1 VCCEEKDKPSH
12 RLGFQGGRMTN
23 KTVETEDLKYIWH
36 PCTQMKDHENIPLI
50 PIKKGNGIYIEDF
63 EGNVYLD
70 GISSW
75 WVNNLGH
82 CNPYITK
89 KIKKQLDT
97 LEHVIFAGFTH
108 KSAVQLSK
116 KLVQIT
122 PQGLNK
128 VFFADNG
135 SSGIEVALKLSY
147 HYFQNLGESRPKF
160 VSLKNSYHGETLG
173 ALAISDTGLYKDVYS
188 DILIT
193 SLHVQNPQD
202 QSEDGALNAV
212 KDLEKLLESRHKE
225 ICAFIVEPLVQC
237 AGGMNMYHHLYL
249 SKAKE
254 LCEKY
259 GIFFIADE
267 IAVGFGRTGSLFA
280 CESAN
285 ISPDIMLLSK
295 GLTGGY
301 LPLCAVMISDKIY
314 DAFYCDYSSGKNFL
328 HSHSYTGN
336 PLCCTAAL
344 ATIKYL
350 EKFDIIAKNQRK
362 IKQISKEL
370 KKFKTLSNVKEIRQT
385 GMIAAIELDGYKQAD
400 RIGLKINQYCL
411 KKGLFI
417 RPLGNVV
424 YFMPPFIIKKDEIK
438 WAFDIIY
445 EAIAF
450 VGES

>member
-1 VCCEEKDKPSH
+1 
-12 RLGFQGGRMTN
+12 MNN
-23 KTVETEDLKYIWH
+23 KIVSNEDVKYIWH
-36 PCTQMKDHENIPLI
+36 PCTQMKDHEIIPII
-50 PIKKGNGIYIEDF
+50 PIKKAYGVYLEDF
-63 EGNVYLD
+63 EGNVYID

-89 KIKKQLDT
+89 KIKKQLDN

-116 KLVQIT
+116 KLVEIT
-122 PQGLNK
+122 PDGLNK

-135 SSGIEVALKLSY
+135 SSGIEVALKLCF
-147 HYFQNLGESRPKF
+147 HYFRNIGENRPNF

-173 ALAISDTGLYKDVYS
+173 ALSISDTGLYKDVYS
-188 DILIT
+188 DILIKT
-193 SLHVQNPQD
+193 LQVKNPVNQD
-202 QSEDGALNAV
+202 EDEALEAI
-212 KDLEKLLESRHKE
+212 KDLENLLKTSHKT

-237 AGGMNMYHHLYL
+237 AGGMNMYHPIYL
-249 SKAKE
+249 AKAKE
-254 LCEKY
+254 LCEQY

-267 IAVGFGRTGSLFA
+267 IAVGFGRTGSMFA

-301 LPLCAVMISDKIY
+301 LPLCAVMLTDKIY
-314 DAFYCDYSSGKNFL
+314 NAFYCDYVSGKNFL

-344 ATIKYL
+344 ATIKYFD
-350 EKFDIIAKNQRK
+350 KFDIIKKNQRK

-370 KKFKTLSNVKEIRQT
+370 KRLRHLQNVRSIRQT
-385 GMIAAIELDGYKQAD
+385 GMIAVVELEGYNPEN
-400 RIGLKINQYCL
+400 RIGLKLNQYCL
-411 KKGLFI
+411 KKGLLI

-424 YFMPPFIIKKDEIK
+424 YFMPPFTITKNEIRMS
-438 WAFDIIY
+438 FDILY
-445 EAIAF
+445 EAI
-450 VGES
+450 ESI

>member
-1 VCCEEKDKPSH
+1 
-12 RLGFQGGRMTN
+12 MNN
-23 KTVETEDLKYIWH
+23 KIVSNEDLKYIWH
-36 PCTQMKDHENIPLI
+36 PCTQMKDHEIIPI
-50 PIKKGNGIYIEDF
+50 VPIKKAYGVYLEDF
-63 EGNVYLD
+63 EGNVYID

-116 KLVQIT
+116 KLVEIT
-122 PQGLNK
+122 PDGLNK

-147 HYFQNLGESRPKF
+147 HYFRNIGENRPNF

-188 DILIT
+188 DILIKT
-193 SLHVQNPQD
+193 LQVKNPINQD
-202 QSEDGALNAV
+202 EDEALEAI
-212 KDLEKLLESRHKE
+212 KDLENLLKTNHKT

-237 AGGMNMYHHLYL
+237 AGGMNMYHPIYL
-249 SKAKE
+249 TKAKE
-254 LCEKY
+254 LCEQY

-267 IAVGFGRTGSLFA
+267 IAVGFGRTGNMFA

-301 LPLCAVMISDKIY
+301 LPLCAVMLTDKIY
-314 DAFYCDYSSGKNFL
+314 NAFYCDYVSGKNFL

-336 PLCCTAAL
+336 PICCSAAL

-350 EKFDIIAKNQRK
+350 DKFNIIKKNQRK

-370 KKFKTLSNVKEIRQT
+370 KRFQHLPNVSSVRQT
-385 GMIAAIELDGYKQAD
+385 GMIAAIELVAQNPED
-400 RIGLKINQYCL
+400 RIGLKLNQYCL

-424 YFMPPFIIKKDEIK
+424 YFMPPFIITKDEIRL
-438 WAFDIIY
+438 AFDVIY
-445 EAIAF
+445 EAIAL
-450 VGES
+450 VCES

>member
-1 VCCEEKDKPSH
+1 
-12 RLGFQGGRMTN
+12 MNN
-23 KTVETEDLKYIWH
+23 KIVATEDFKYVWH
-36 PCTQMKDHENIPLI
+36 PCTQMKDHEVIPII
-50 PIKKGNGIYIEDF
+50 PIKKAYGVYLEDF
-63 EGNVYLD
+63 EGNVYID

-97 LEHVIFAGFTH
+97 LEHIIFAGFTH

-116 KLVQIT
+116 KLVEIT
-122 PQGLNK
+122 PDGLNK

-135 SSGIEVALKLSY
+135 SSGIEVALKLCY
-147 HYFQNLGESRPKF
+147 HYFKNIGENRPNF

-173 ALAISDTGLYKDVYS
+173 ALSISDTGLYKDVYS
-188 DILIT
+188 DILIKT
-193 SLHVQNPQD
+193 LQVKNPTNQD
-202 QSEDGALNAV
+202 EDEALEAI
-212 KDLEKLLESRHKE
+212 KDLESLLKTNHKT

-237 AGGMNMYHHLYL
+237 AGGMNMYHPIYL
-249 SKAKE
+249 AKAKE
-254 LCEKY
+254 LCEQY

-267 IAVGFGRTGSLFA
+267 IAVGFGRTGSMFA

-301 LPLCAVMISDKIY
+301 LPLCAVMLTDKIY
-314 DAFYCDYSSGKNFL
+314 NAFYCDYVSGKNFL

-344 ATIKYL
+344 ATIKYFD
-350 EKFDIIAKNQRK
+350 KFDIIKKNQRK

-370 KKFKTLSNVKEIRQT
+370 KRLQHLPNVSSIRQT
-385 GMIAAIELDGYKQAD
+385 GMIAVVELTGYNQED
-400 RIGLKINQYCL
+400 RIGLKLNQYCL
-411 KKGLFI
+411 KKGLLI

-424 YFMPPFIIKKDEIK
+424 YFMPPFTITKEEIRMS
-438 WAFDIIY
+438 FDILY
-445 EAIAF
+445 EAI
-450 VGES
+450 ESI

>member
-1 VCCEEKDKPSH
+1 
-12 RLGFQGGRMTN
+12 MNN
-23 KTVETEDLKYIWH
+23 KVVENEDLKHIWH
-36 PCTQMKDHENIPLI
+36 PCTQMKDHEIIPII
-50 PIKKGNGIYIEDF
+50 PIKKAYGVYLEDF
-63 EGNVYLD
+63 EGNVYID

-89 KIKKQLDT
+89 KIKKQLDI

-116 KLVQIT
+116 KLVEIT
-122 PQGLNK
+122 PDGLNK

-147 HYFQNLGESRPKF
+147 HYFRNIGENRPNF

-188 DILIT
+188 DILIKT
-193 SLHVQNPQD
+193 LQVKNPINQD
-202 QSEDGALNAV
+202 EKEALEAI
-212 KDLEKLLESRHKE
+212 KDLENLLKTNHKT

-237 AGGMNMYHHLYL
+237 AGGMNMYHPIYL
-249 SKAKE
+249 TKAKE
-254 LCEKY
+254 LCEQY

-267 IAVGFGRTGSLFA
+267 IAVGFGRTGNMFA

-285 ISPDIMLLSK
+285 ICPDIMLLSK

-301 LPLCAVMISDKIY
+301 LPLCAVMLTDKIY
-314 DAFYCDYSSGKNFL
+314 NAFYCDYVNGKNFL

-336 PLCCTAAL
+336 PICCSAAL

-350 EKFDIIAKNQRK
+350 DKFDILKKNQRK

-370 KKFKTLSNVKEIRQT
+370 KRFQHLPHVSSVRQT
-385 GMIAAIELDGYKQAD
+385 GMIAAIELVEQNPED
-400 RIGLKINQYCL
+400 RIGLKLNQYCL

-424 YFMPPFIIKKDEIK
+424 YFMPPFIITKDEIRL
-438 WAFDIIY
+438 AFDVIY
-445 EAIAF
+445 EAIAL
-450 VGES
+450 VCESNRK

>member
-1 VCCEEKDKPSH
+1 
-12 RLGFQGGRMTN
+12 MNN
-23 KTVETEDLKYIWH
+23 KIVSNEDVKYIWH
-36 PCTQMKDHENIPLI
+36 PCTQMKDHEIIPII
-50 PIKKGNGIYIEDF
+50 PIKKAYGVYLEDF
-63 EGNVYLD
+63 EGNVYID

-89 KIKKQLDT
+89 KIKKQLDN

-116 KLVQIT
+116 KLVEIT
-122 PQGLNK
+122 PDGLNK

-135 SSGIEVALKLSY
+135 SSGIEVALKLCF
-147 HYFQNLGESRPKF
+147 HYFRNIGENRPNF

-173 ALAISDTGLYKDVYS
+173 ALSISDTGLYKDVYS
-188 DILIT
+188 DILIKT
-193 SLHVQNPQD
+193 LQVKNPVNQD
-202 QSEDGALNAV
+202 EDEALEAI
-212 KDLEKLLESRHKE
+212 KDLENLLKTSHKT

-237 AGGMNMYHHLYL
+237 AGGMNMYHPIYL
-249 SKAKE
+249 AKAKE
-254 LCEKY
+254 LCEQY

-267 IAVGFGRTGSLFA
+267 IAVGFGRTGSMFA

-301 LPLCAVMISDKIY
+301 LPLCAVMLTDKIY
-314 DAFYCDYSSGKNFL
+314 NAFYCDYVSGKNFL

-344 ATIKYL
+344 ATIKYFD
-350 EKFDIIAKNQRK
+350 KFDIIKKNQRK

-370 KKFKTLSNVKEIRQT
+370 KRLRHLQNVRSIRQT
-385 GMIAAIELDGYKQAD
+385 GMIAVVELEGYNPEN
-400 RIGLKINQYCL
+400 RIGLKLNQYCL
-411 KKGLFI
+411 KKGLLI

-424 YFMPPFIIKKDEIK
+424 YFMPPFTITKNEIRMS
-438 WAFDIIY
+438 FDILY
-445 EAIAF
+445 EAI
-450 VGES
+450 ERNSK

>member
-1 VCCEEKDKPSH
+1 
-12 RLGFQGGRMTN
+12 MNN
-23 KTVETEDLKYIWH
+23 KIVSNEDVKYIWH
-36 PCTQMKDHENIPLI
+36 PCTQMKDHEIIPII
-50 PIKKGNGIYIEDF
+50 PIKKAYGVYLEDF
-63 EGNVYLD
+63 EGNVYID

-89 KIKKQLDT
+89 KIKKQLDN

-116 KLVQIT
+116 KLVEIT
-122 PQGLNK
+122 PDGLNK

-135 SSGIEVALKLSY
+135 SSGIEVALKLCF
-147 HYFQNLGESRPKF
+147 HYFRNIGENRPNF

-173 ALAISDTGLYKDVYS
+173 ALSISDTGLYKDVYS
-188 DILIT
+188 DILIKT
-193 SLHVQNPQD
+193 LQVKNPVNQD
-202 QSEDGALNAV
+202 EDEALEAI
-212 KDLEKLLESRHKE
+212 KDLENLLKTSHKT

-237 AGGMNMYHHLYL
+237 AGGMNMYHPIYL
-249 SKAKE
+249 AKAKE
-254 LCEKY
+254 LCEQY

-267 IAVGFGRTGSLFA
+267 IAVGFGRTGSMFA

-301 LPLCAVMISDKIY
+301 LPLCAVMLTDKIY
-314 DAFYCDYSSGKNFL
+314 NAFYCDYVSGKNFL

-344 ATIKYL
+344 ATIKYFD
-350 EKFDIIAKNQRK
+350 KFDIIKKNQRK

-370 KKFKTLSNVKEIRQT
+370 KRLRHLQNVRSIRQT
-385 GMIAAIELDGYKQAD
+385 GMIAVVELEGYNPEN
-400 RIGLKINQYCL
+400 RIGLKLNQYCL
-411 KKGLFI
+411 KKGLLI

-424 YFMPPFIIKKDEIK
+424 YFMPPFTITKNEIRK
-438 WAFDIIY
+438 SFDILY
-445 EAIAF
+445 EAI
-450 VGES
+450 ESI